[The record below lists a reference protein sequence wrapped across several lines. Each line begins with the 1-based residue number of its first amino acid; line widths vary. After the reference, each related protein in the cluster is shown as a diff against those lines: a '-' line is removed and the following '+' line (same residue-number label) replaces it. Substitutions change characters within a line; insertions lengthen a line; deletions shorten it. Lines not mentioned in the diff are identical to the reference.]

1 MKAIM
6 TTSQLNRSNG
16 EVGRTLTPA
25 EYFNG
30 NFIRMTQ
37 PLPFGHGSVS
47 DGRLSRDR
55 RKR

>member
-25 EYFNG
+25 EYF
-30 NFIRMTQ
+30 
-37 PLPFGHGSVS
+37 
-47 DGRLSRDR
+47 
-55 RKR
+55 KR